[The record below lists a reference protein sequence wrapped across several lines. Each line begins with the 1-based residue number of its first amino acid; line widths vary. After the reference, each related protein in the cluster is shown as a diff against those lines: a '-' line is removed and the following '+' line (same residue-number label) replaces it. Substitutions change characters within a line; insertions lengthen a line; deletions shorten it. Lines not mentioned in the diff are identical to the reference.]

1 MKKLPLRGPFPGLRD
16 LLVGVSM
23 LIAAND
29 ARLSA
34 KVLNDEGLVSVEFKV
49 PRDKSY
55 SLTFLLG
62 FTSHLHAKEFCKL
75 ANKRL
80 DGIPK
85 YSFRSD
91 DDCSIE
97 AVPTPDHRELF
108 DAFEVKIPLQATKYS
123 TLLEMRK
130 HLVGLD
136 VILNVIT
143 RFANTRISKRKLAYT
158 GIASLSADSKKLT
171 LKFTHSDTASF
182 CVCFSGQLM
191 SLDFE
196 AMGLTT
202 LLNGAFSNQAPVLFV
217 SDDDCS
223 MGVVIGTPK
232 NKKARALLNAIFLA
246 VENSQKRI

>member
-34 KVLNDEGLVSVEFKV
+34 KVLNDEGLVSVELKV

-55 SLTFLLG
+55 SLTFSLG

-80 DGIPK
+80 DGIPE
-85 YSFRSD
+85 YSFKSD
-91 DDCSIE
+91 DDCSLE
-97 AVPTPDHRELF
+97 AVPTSDHRELF
-108 DAFEVKIPLQATKYS
+108 DAFDIKIPLQATKYS
-123 TLLEMRK
+123 TILEMRK
-130 HLVGLD
+130 HLIGLD
-136 VILNVIT
+136 VLLNVIT

-158 GIASLSADSKKLT
+158 GIASLSTDSKRLT

-182 CVCFSGQLM
+182 CVSFSGQLM
-191 SLDFE
+191 DLDFE
-196 AMGLTT
+196 TMGLTT
-202 LLNGAFSNQAPVLFV
+202 RLNGAFSNQAPVLFV

-223 MGVVIGTPK
+223 MGVVIGKPK
-232 NKKARALLNAIFLA
+232 TKQAQKLMDGVFSA
-246 VENSQKRI
+246 VDSSQERI